1 MYYLRHTW
9 RIIFTSVGQP
19 SYHLSF
25 KVIGGRL
32 NVQTQESEIFY
43 LSCQNQLKKAETF
56 YLDI

>member
-1 MYYLRHTW
+1 MYYLRQTC

-25 KVIGGRL
+25 KVIGGSL
-32 NVQTQESEIFY
+32 NVHTQESEIFY
-43 LSCQNQLKKAETF
+43 WSGQNQLKKAETF

>member
-1 MYYLRHTW
+1 MHYLKHTW